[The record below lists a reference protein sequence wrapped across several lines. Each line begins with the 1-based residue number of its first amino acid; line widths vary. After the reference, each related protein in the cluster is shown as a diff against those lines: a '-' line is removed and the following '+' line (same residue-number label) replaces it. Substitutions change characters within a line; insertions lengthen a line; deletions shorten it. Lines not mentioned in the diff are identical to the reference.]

1 MTHPSWIRELESVRG
16 PALFITRNNLALAAE
31 LDRQAKGLNWT
42 VRTKDDLKGVSA
54 GGLLALLRSRRWSVL
69 LIEDRAEDMPRRRDL
84 YRSLLVAGKSRI
96 RLLLTTE
103 DGVTRAE
110 PVHRWRSVASLT
122 AALAAEGVTTLEGL
136 SSASR
141 LTRRLDSRSSGRPGL
156 DSRPPRRPG
165 AGAGAGTPRAGSEP
179 LGTRVAVIKTEFWFG
194 LKAGGSVSH
203 GVGVL
208 AAMRRLGLEPRL
220 WTTSVLPGAPPD
232 VIQKEIRP
240 TPRPSLIEEAAM
252 AAFNRTF
259 LDRVE
264 RDVRAFRP
272 SVIYHRHGVFTLA
285 GLALAR
291 RLGVPLVLEVNAS
304 EVWAREAWSRLYFGG
319 LARRMERVAFE
330 RADRLVL
337 ISEELIPT
345 VESLGGDRAR
355 MVVNPNG
362 VDVERFAPE
371 SRGEDVRRRLGFGS
385 DDIVCGFVATFHRWH
400 GVVFLAEQLPAL
412 MIADPRLRFMLVGDG
427 DLRPEAENMVR
438 AAGLSERVRFTG
450 LMAPAEVPAHLAAC
464 DILLSPH
471 LPFDDGTP
479 FFGSPTKLFEY
490 LAAGRPVVA
499 SRLGQIGRVVEDG
512 TTGLLFEPGDA
523 AAFRSA
529 VLRLAADPQL
539 RTRLG
544 RDARMTAERRYTWE
558 ANVRRALD
566 GFADL
571 DADPKPTGSP

>member
-1 MTHPSWIRELESVRG
+1 MTHPAWIRDIESARG
-16 PALFITRNNLALAAE
+16 PALFITRNNLPLAAQ
-31 LDRQAKGLNWT
+31 LDRQAKGLDWT
-42 VRTKDDLKGVSA
+42 VRTKDDLKGLSA
-54 GGLLALLRSRRWSVL
+54 RGLLALLRSRRWSVL
-69 LIEDRAEDMPRRRDL
+69 LIEDRAEDMPRRLDL
-84 YRSLLVAGKSRI
+84 YRSLLAAGNARV

-103 DGVTRAE
+103 DGATRAE
-110 PVHRWRSVASLT
+110 PVHRWRSLPSLS
-122 AALAAEGVTTLEGL
+122 AALAAEGVATLQGL

-141 LTRRLDSRSSGRPGL
+141 LTRALDGPT
-156 DSRPPRRPG
+156 PARRRAEG
-165 AGAGAGTPRAGSEP
+165 ITAGA
-179 LGTRVAVIKTEFWFG
+179 RVAVIKTEFWFG

-220 WTTSVLPGAPPD
+220 WTTSVLPGAPPE
-232 VIQKEIRP
+232 VLQTEVRP
-240 TPRPSLIEEAAM
+240 ALRPSLIEEAAM

-264 RDVRAFRP
+264 PDVRAFRP
-272 SVIYHRHGVFTLA
+272 TVIYHRHGVFSLA

-355 MVVNPNG
+355 IVVNPNG
-362 VDVERFAPE
+362 VDVARFDPE
-371 SRGEDVRRRLGFGS
+371 SRGDDVRRRLGFGR

-400 GVVFLAEQLPAL
+400 GVVFLAEQLSTL
-412 MIADPRLRFMLVGDG
+412 MSADARLRFMLVGDG
-427 DLRPEAENMVR
+427 DLRPEVENMVR
-438 AAGLSERVRFTG
+438 SAGLSERVRFTG
-450 LMAPAEVPAHLAAC
+450 LVAPAEVPAHLGAC

-471 LPFDDGTP
+471 LPFEDGTP

-523 AAFRSA
+523 PAFRSA
-529 VLRLAADPQL
+529 VLRLAADPEL
-539 RTRLG
+539 RARLG
-544 RDARMTAERRYTWE
+544 REARKTAERRYTWE

-566 GFADL
+566 GFVAL
-571 DADPKPTGSP
+571 DADPEPTGSP

>member
-1 MTHPSWIRELESVRG
+1 MTPSAWLRDLESFRG
-16 PALFITRNNLALAAE
+16 PALFITRNNLALADQLGRE
-31 LDRQAKGLNWT
+31 AKGLDWT
-42 VRTKDDLKGVSA
+42 VRTKDDLKGTSA
-54 GGLLALLRSRRWSVL
+54 RGLLALLRSRRWTAL

-84 YRSLLVAGKSRI
+84 YRSLLAAGKGRV
-96 RLLLTTE
+96 RFLLTTE
-103 DGVTRAE
+103 NEVTRAE

-122 AALAAEGVTTLEGL
+122 AALVAEGATTLGGL
-136 SSASR
+136 WSASR
-141 LTRRLDSRSSGRPGL
+141 LTRTLDSGI
-156 DSRPPRRPG
+156 
-165 AGAGAGTPRAGSEP
+165 AGARARAGGHAAGSAP

-194 LKAGGSVSH
+194 LKAGGSVTH

-220 WTTSVLPGAPPD
+220 WTTSVLPGAPP
-232 VIQKEIRP
+232 EILQTEVRP
-240 TPRPSLIEEAAM
+240 ALRPSLIEEAAM

-272 SVIYHRHGVFTLA
+272 SVVYHRHGVFSLA

-330 RADRLVL
+330 QADRLVL

-371 SRGEDVRRRLGFGS
+371 SRGEDVRRRLGFGR
-385 DDIVCGFVATFHRWH
+385 DDLVCGFVATFHRWH
-400 GVVFLAEQLPAL
+400 GVVFLAEQLSAL
-412 MIADPRLRFMLVGDG
+412 LNADARLRFMLVGDG
-427 DLRPEAENMVR
+427 DLRPEVENMVR
-438 AAGLSERVRFTG
+438 SAGISDRVRFTG
-450 LMAPAEVPAHLAAC
+450 LVAPAEVPAHLAAC

-471 LPFDDGTP
+471 LPFEDGTP

-529 VLRLAADPQL
+529 VLRLAADAEL
-539 RTRLG
+539 RTRMG
-544 RDARMTAERRYTWE
+544 RDARTTAERRYTWE
-558 ANVRRALD
+558 ANVRRAL
-566 GFADL
+566 GGLAAL
-571 DADPKPTGSP
+571 EADPKPAGSP